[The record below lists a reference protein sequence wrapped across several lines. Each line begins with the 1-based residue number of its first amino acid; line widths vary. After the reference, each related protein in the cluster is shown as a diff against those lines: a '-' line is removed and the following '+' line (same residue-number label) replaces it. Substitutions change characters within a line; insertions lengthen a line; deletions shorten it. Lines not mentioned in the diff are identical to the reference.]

1 MMAPV
6 SEPTPAVVTADL
18 SPTAEV
24 PEPSPTVEVSDPSP
38 AAEVPDPS
46 PATGAAETSSAAGAI
61 TIEEVMELATSQ
73 YIDFP
78 GVGVIDL
85 EAPQLPGKVL
95 DVATERMFVG
105 LPILEMIASVSQ
117 TLQQYE
123 RAGGFAPS
131 TTPKVAEMVPEE
143 FAAGTEPVADASAP
157 SPTSEGQQASLP

>member
-18 SPTAEV
+18 SLAAEV
-24 PEPSPTVEVSDPSP
+24 PEPSLTVEVSDPFS

-46 PATGAAETSSAAGAI
+46 PATGAAETSSAAGAV

-85 EAPQLPGKVL
+85 EAP
-95 DVATERMFVG
+95 
-105 LPILEMIASVSQ
+105 SS
-117 TLQQYE
+117 
-123 RAGGFAPS
+123 RARCW
-131 TTPKVAEMVPEE
+131 T
-143 FAAGTEPVADASAP
+143 
-157 SPTSEGQQASLP
+157 